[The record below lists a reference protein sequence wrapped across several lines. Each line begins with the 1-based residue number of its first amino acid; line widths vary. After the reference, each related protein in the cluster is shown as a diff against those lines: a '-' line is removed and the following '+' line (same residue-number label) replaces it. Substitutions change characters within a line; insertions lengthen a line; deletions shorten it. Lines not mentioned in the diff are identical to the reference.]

1 MLSNALKATVL
12 ASALFAAS
20 NADATIVRFETSLG
34 DFEVNLFD
42 EYTPETVEN
51 FLAYVEDGAYSD
63 TFIHRSVKGRVVQGG
78 GYAYDAD
85 YSALD
90 KILSTPHI
98 QTLPPIINEPV
109 LSNQRGTIAMAKLG
123 NNPNSATSEW
133 FFNVADNSGDRWN
146 LDNQNDGFTVF
157 GQVIG
162 DGMNVIDE
170 INELD
175 VINMGI
181 NTAFMEL
188 PLVDYT
194 QQDLTNEAP
203 ITDEN
208 RVMIYRITVTDPAVD
223 TAADLEPV
231 MAIKQSP
238 PPPAK
243 KKKSGTPG
251 SEFLLVL
258 AGLAFSRRWWKK

>member
-1 MLSNALKATVL
+1 MLSNALKATLL

-34 DFEVNLFD
+34 DFDVNLFD

-63 TFIHRSVKGRVVQGG
+63 TFIHRSVKGFVVQGG

-90 KILSTPHI
+90 KIPSTPHI
-98 QTLPPIINEPV
+98 DELPAVVNEPV
-109 LSNQRGTIAMAKLG
+109 LSNQRGTISMAKG
-123 NNPNSATSEW
+123 RDPNSATSEW
-133 FFNVADNSGDRWN
+133 FFNVADNSGGKPN
-146 LDNQNDGFTVF
+146 LDNANEGYTVF
-157 GQVIG
+157 GQVVG
-162 DGMNVIDE
+162 DGMDVIDE
-170 INELD
+170 INELH
-175 VINMGI
+175 VINMGM

-208 RVMIYRITVTDPAVD
+208 RVMIYRITVIDPSID

-238 PPPAK
+238 PPAK
-243 KKKSGTPG
+243 KKKSGAPG

>member
-1 MLSNALKATVL
+1 MLSNALKATLL

-34 DFEVNLFD
+34 DFDVNLFD

-51 FLAYVEDGAYSD
+51 FLAYVEDGAYDD
-63 TFIHRSVKGRVVQGG
+63 TFVHRSVKGFVVQGG
-78 GYAYDAD
+78 GYTYDAD

-90 KILSTPHI
+90 RILDTPHI
-98 QTLPPIINEPV
+98 DTFPPVINESV
-109 LSNQRGTIAMAKLG
+109 LSNQRGTISMAKG
-123 NNPNSATSEW
+123 RDPNSATSEW
-133 FFNVADNSGDRWN
+133 FINVADNSGGEPN
-146 LDNQNDGFTVF
+146 LDNEFEGYAVF
-157 GQVIG
+157 GQVVG
-162 DGMNVIDE
+162 DGMDVIDE
-170 INELD
+170 INQLR

-181 NTAFMEL
+181 NTAFMHF

-194 QQDLTNEAP
+194 QEDLTNKAP

-208 RVMIYRITVTDPAVD
+208 RVMIYSVTVIDPAVD

-231 MAIKQSP
+231 LAIKQSP

-243 KKKSGTPG
+243 KKKSGAPG
-251 SEFLLVL
+251 SEFLLVMV
-258 AGLAFSRRWWKK
+258 GLAFSRRWWKK